1 MNIHPI
7 LFTLHGLFSHAD
19 PTGRSNILL
28 GFEGVTLPP
37 RVAPPSKLDSGP
49 FEIHSKG

>member
-19 PTGRSNILL
+19 PTGRSNIQL
-28 GFEGVTLPP
+28 GFEGVTCPHGVIP
-37 RVAPPSKLDSGP
+37 TFKLDPGP
-49 FEIHSKG
+49 FEVHSKG

>member
-19 PTGRSNILL
+19 PTGQSNIQL
-28 GFEGVTLPP
+28 GSEGVTCPHEWYHPL
-37 RVAPPSKLDSGP
+37 S
-49 FEIHSKG
+49 